1 LERFLFLANMDI
13 SAHTILLADRPQEA
27 IRVTSFRMRREDRS
41 SISFYP
47 LADLGGE
54 GLVYLISR
62 PFFGA
67 ARLCGVCIGGG
78 DSPCFE
84 VSTTRQNAPSDA
96 GKLVGES
103 DCKQPGVVA
112 KALELAAEMMCANAG
127 FHSDKAWWHIRKSGF
142 NLRTRPFLPQ
152 NNRAPLSRPTT
163 WKKFLPISM
172 PITAI

>member
-1 LERFLFLANMDI
+1 MFLANMDI

-78 DSPCFE
+78 DRPCFE

-103 DCKQPGVVA
+103 DCKHVVMQP
-112 KALELAAEMMCANAG
+112 
-127 FHSDKAWWHIRKSGF
+127 
-142 NLRTRPFLPQ
+142 LRRCLDPGL
-152 NNRAPLSRPTT
+152 
-163 WKKFLPISM
+163 
-172 PITAI
+172 